1 MRIRFFLLSIAVIVA
16 LSGCGGSGG
25 GGSSS
30 TVSDDSSPELTNQA
44 ILGPLAG
51 ATIRAYRLTN
61 LATAIEGPKTAGAV
75 AGGLTGAGTFTLTL
89 AGVPD
94 DELILVIAEGGQDLD
109 ANDDGVLDAAPTT
122 MNGSAHTIAEAA
134 VWRRGGAT
142 VNVLGEIAWRLVQS
156 DLGDPAT
163 LRVHLDQIAAQNLL
177 AADLDGDGETN
188 ADDLATFHPV
198 DHQAQTRFT
207 YAQVLPDADAG
218 SNTLIDCLHGALGDS
233 AIDAAISSL
242 LAGGQWAGPLNDTG
256 IDWFADGSIN
266 FLPTEPVGYEGQ
278 DASFGRDAAELAGTL
293 DKTGGG
299 VAGFDFTKLDA
310 NGDPLPVQSVLYAA
324 QPWDCVRD
332 NHTGLTW
339 EVKTDDGGLRD
350 KDNTYSWY
358 NEDPTTNGGSAGVVN
373 GGVCTGGIE
382 CDTAAYTTAVNAAGL
397 CGYDD
402 WRLPT
407 IEELRSIIDYGVMYF
422 HPTIDTEY
430 FPNAPSSWFWSA
442 SAFAGNTSS
451 AWGVEFLTYF
461 CIAGP
466 KSYYGGVRLVR
477 GG

>member
-1 MRIRFFLLSIAVIVA
+1 MAAFVA
-16 LSGCGGSGG
+16 FSGCGGSGG
-25 GGSSS
+25 GGSS
-30 TVSDDSSPELTNQA
+30 TVSDGSSPEVTNQA

-61 LATAIEGPKTAGAV
+61 LVTAIEGPKTAGAA
-75 AGGLTGAGTFTLTL
+75 AGGLTGAGTFSLTL

-109 ANDDGVLDAAPTT
+109 ANDDGVLDAAPTA
-122 MNGSAHTIAEAA
+122 MNGSVHTIAEA
-134 VWRRGGAT
+134 VLWRQGGAT

-163 LRVHLDQIAAQNLL
+163 LRAHLDQIAAQNLL

-188 ADDLATFHPV
+188 AEDLALFHPV
-198 DHQAQTRFT
+198 THQTRTRFT
-207 YAQVLPDADAG
+207 YARVLPDADAG
-218 SNTLIDCLHGALGDS
+218 SNTLIDCLHGALGD
-233 AIDAAISSL
+233 AALAASISSL

-278 DASFGRDAAELAGTL
+278 DASFGRDAEESAGTL
-293 DKTGGG
+293 VKTGGG

-324 QPWDCVRD
+324 QPWECVRD
-332 NHTGLTW
+332 NHTGLMW

-350 KDNTYSWY
+350 RDNTYSWY
-358 NEDPTTNGGSAGVVN
+358 NEDPTTNGGSAGVAD
-373 GGVCTGGIE
+373 GGGCSGGID
-382 CDTAAYTTAVNAAGL
+382 CDTAAYALAVNAEGL
-397 CGYDD
+397 CGYND

-407 IEELRSIIDYGVMYF
+407 VEELRSIVDYGVVTPG
-422 HPTIDTEY
+422 PTIDLNY
-430 FPNAPSSWFWSA
+430 FPNSRSAWYWSA
-442 SAFAGNTSS
+442 TPYSGTADTSATSHALS
-451 AWGVEFLTYF
+451 IYF
-461 CIAGP
+461 NN
-466 KSYYGGVRLVR
+466 SYDVVGYKGASNGDVRLVHSGR
-477 GG
+477 